1 MSPENLLS
9 VESLDK
15 LSDSLEADLTLFENL
30 DDCFFP
36 PEKTDL
42 AGSSLEEA
50 ADSSIEDDS
59 WCSYLL

>member
-15 LSDSLEADLTLFENL
+15 LSDSLEADLAMISKLEQNISQ
-30 DDCFFP
+30 P
-36 PEKTDL
+36 KTDL

>member
-15 LSDSLEADLTLFENL
+15 LSDSLEADLAMISKLEQNISQQ
-30 DDCFFP
+30 
-36 PEKTDL
+36 KTDL

>member
-1 MSPENLLS
+1 M
-9 VESLDK
+9 ESLEK
-15 LSDSLEADLTLFENL
+15 LSDSLEADLAMFGKIQQNISH
-30 DDCFFP
+30 P
-36 PEKTDL
+36 QQTDL